1 MMATIDS
8 YRFGHIMI
16 DGKEYTSDLIIFP
29 DHIKDNW
36 WRQSGHSLT
45 PDDIAEI
52 IMCSPD
58 VLIIGCG
65 ESAKLRVP
73 DKTREYVQKQGVRLI
88 AEDTRDACD
97 LYNSLKGKEN
107 VIAGLHLTC

>member
-1 MMATIDS
+1 MATIDS
-8 YRFGHIMI
+8 YRFGHISV

-29 DHIKDNW
+29 DHVKDHW
-36 WRQSGHSLT
+36 WRQSGHSLV

-52 IMCSPD
+52 VLCSPD

-65 ESAKLRVP
+65 ESGVLRVP
-73 DKTREYVQKQGVRLI
+73 DKTKEYVQKQGIQLI
-88 AEDTRDACD
+88 AEDTQKACD
-97 LYNSLKGKEN
+97 LYNSLCQEKN